1 MSHPSEP
8 SGRPAGSQADPA
20 YALARSRAE
29 YERLSRQAAFLRGTT
44 EQLFRAA
51 GLEPGMRIL
60 EVGSGAGDVALLAA
74 ELVGPE
80 GEVVGVDV
88 DGAALEIARGRAQSL
103 GLGNVSFVEGDARTA
118 ELEGGFDAAV
128 GRLVVMYWGDPT
140 EGLRRIAA
148 HVRPGGVVAVQELDL
163 DPATGPRS
171 LPEETL
177 WNETGQ
183 LVIET
188 FARAGMRMRMGREL
202 FGAFLA
208 AGLPAPNMR
217 DERHSSVAARTSEA
231 MPGSPASP
239 VVSPRSW
246 RSLRSPMWTSSSST
260 ASPIASAT
268 TPSPAAR
275 LYGYRR
281 SWARMPAG
289 RSDDRRERRAMASS
303 LRFGGFHRGRPTM
316 EIPGRTLRTRPE
328 FGRAWRSR
336 GYAQRCGLRPGGRP
350 QPPPHHRAWRVWL
363 TTLFVG

>member
-217 DERHSSVAARTSEA
+217 DETLIGGGPDFGGYAWLAGVA
-231 MPGSPASP
+231 
-239 VVSPRSW
+239 
-246 RSLRSPMWTSSSST
+246 RSLAPLM
-260 ASPIASAT
+260 AKFAIADVDQLELDSLTDRIRDDAVAGGAVVW
-268 TPSPAAR
+268 TPSFVGAYAR
-275 LYGYRR
+275 
-281 SWARMPAG
+281 
-289 RSDDRRERRAMASS
+289 
-303 LRFGGFHRGRPTM
+303 
-316 EIPGRTLRTRPE
+316 RPE
-328 FGRAWRSR
+328 R
-336 GYAQRCGLRPGGRP
+336 
-350 QPPPHHRAWRVWL
+350 
-363 TTLFVG
+363 

>member
-51 GLEPGMRIL
+51 GLELGMRIL

-217 DERHSSVAARTSEA
+217 DETLIGGGPDFGGYAWLAGVA
-231 MPGSPASP
+231 
-239 VVSPRSW
+239 
-246 RSLRSPMWTSSSST
+246 RSLAPLM
-260 ASPIASAT
+260 AKFAIADVDQLELDSLTDRIRDDAVAGGAVVW
-268 TPSPAAR
+268 TPSFVGAYAR
-275 LYGYRR
+275 
-281 SWARMPAG
+281 
-289 RSDDRRERRAMASS
+289 
-303 LRFGGFHRGRPTM
+303 
-316 EIPGRTLRTRPE
+316 RPE
-328 FGRAWRSR
+328 R
-336 GYAQRCGLRPGGRP
+336 
-350 QPPPHHRAWRVWL
+350 
-363 TTLFVG
+363 